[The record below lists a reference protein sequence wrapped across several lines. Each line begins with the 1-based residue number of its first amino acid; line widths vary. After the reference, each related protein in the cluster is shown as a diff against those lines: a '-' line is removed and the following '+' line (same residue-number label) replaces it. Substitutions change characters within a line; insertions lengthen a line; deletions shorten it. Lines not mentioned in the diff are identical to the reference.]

1 MTGAQTID
9 LAREAIYV
17 LLIVSGPM
25 MIVGLAVGLIVSL
38 FQALTQIQEMT
49 LAFVPKIVAIFVTLL
64 MTLLPF
70 AGAKI
75 SGSDA
80 ERSPSRLFNECVVF

>member
-1 MTGAQTID
+1 MSGPEVLD

-17 LLIVSGPM
+17 LLLVSGPM
-25 MIVGLAVGLIVSL
+25 MIVGLGVGLIISL

-64 MTLLPF
+64 VTLPF
-70 AGAKI
+70 AGEKLSGLMQLI
-75 SGSDA
+75 S
-80 ERSPSRLFNECVVF
+80 EQIIR